1 MASSVPDFT
10 LKIDGSTQY
19 LGIKLP
25 ASGHP
30 LRTEAVAL
38 LKRYGF
44 QLDPLSQTWRLCDR
58 HRVLTFLATEG
69 SILQKTFHADF
80 SPEFAVRTA
89 NLSIAH
95 IETSARE
102 KGDGFFDFS
111 ARIVAKGLE
120 EREKEKMLRLALV
133 RNQPYVETGD
143 GGIVLFPPAVLQAAS
158 ALAKTLYPESEA
170 APLPNIS
177 CSISA
182 AELPDLENTLDALS
196 VPFLPPET
204 WRERSQALRNIGTL
218 KEAPVSTALRERL
231 RLYQQIGAAWL
242 WHLYKNKLAGILA
255 DEMGLGKTVQALAFL
270 EAVHGGSDGKGGSNN
285 EVLPSLVVC
294 PAALVE
300 NWCREAA
307 RFTPGLHVCRHH
319 GASRG
324 KNMAA
329 LRQASVVVTSYG
341 ILTRDLEGFREQ
353 PWAIIIADEAQHVK
367 NRRTQNA
374 RSLYALRADGRFVLT
389 GTPVENS
396 LDDLRSLFAFLM
408 PGYLPKAAT
417 GASREQRLWEDTR
430 VREKAAPY
438 VLRRAKRSVIPELP
452 EKIEQ
457 TVFVELEGEQAK
469 LYQEWRD
476 RSRAE
481 IFEMEMS
488 GATEGRIRMLA
499 FKHLLRL
506 RQICDDPR
514 LIRPDFSAAN
524 SAKYRALREILDEA
538 MDSGNRIL
546 VFSQFVELLLLLRQ
560 ELDAD
565 KVPSCYIDGATRNR
579 QAECDRFNN
588 DSSIPIFLISLKAGG
603 VGLNLTGADTVIHY
617 DPWWNPATEAQATD
631 RAHRI
636 GQTRTVTSLKLIAS
650 GTIEERVLDLQRE
663 KTSLLRDLFADSD
676 AANARIAIE
685 SLKNFFD

>member
-1 MASSVPDFT
+1 MASPASDFA

-25 ASGHP
+25 GRGHP
-30 LRTEAVAL
+30 LRTEAMAL

-44 QLDPLSQTWRLCDR
+44 QLDPLSQTWRLRDK
-58 HRVLTFLATEG
+58 HRVLTFLAEEG
-69 SILQKTFHADF
+69 ENLRKTFRAQF
-80 SPEFAVRTA
+80 SPEFAGRTA
-89 NLSIAH
+89 MLSIARV
-95 IETSARE
+95 EAE
-102 KGDGFFDFS
+102 AQQKGDGVFDFS
-111 ARIVAKGLE
+111 ARIVANGF
-120 EREKEKMLRLALV
+120 EKRAGENALRLALV

-143 GGIVLFPPAVLQAAS
+143 GRIVLFPPDVLKAA
-158 ALAKTLYPESEA
+158 ATLAKKLYPESDA
-170 APLPNIS
+170 APLPS
-177 CSISA
+177 VSRSVSA
-182 AELPDLENTLDALS
+182 VELPDLENTLDTLS

-204 WRERSQALRNIGTL
+204 WRERSQALRSIAAL
-218 KEAPVSTALRERL
+218 KEAPISSVLRGRL
-231 RLYQQIGAAWL
+231 RLYQQIGTAWL
-242 WHLYKNKLAGILA
+242 WHLYRNKLGGILA

-270 EAVHGGSDGKGGSNN
+270 EVVHGNGNVVESPA
-285 EVLPSLVVC
+285 LIVC

-307 RFTPGLHVCRHH
+307 RFTPALRIHRHH
-319 GASRG
+319 GSAREKG
-324 KNMAA
+324 MAA
-329 LRQASVVVTSYG
+329 LSQAEVVVTSYG
-341 ILTRDLEGFREQ
+341 TLTRDLEVLRRQ
-353 PWAIIIADEAQHVK
+353 TWSVIIADEAQHVK

-374 RSLYALRADGRFVLT
+374 LSLRALQAEGRFVLT

-408 PGYLPKAAT
+408 PGYLPKPAP
-417 GASREQRLWEDTR
+417 GVSREQRAWEDLR

-438 VLRRAKRSVIPELP
+438 ILRRAKRSVTPELP

-457 TVFVELEGEQAK
+457 TVFVTLEGRQAD

-481 IFEMEMS
+481 IFEMEMG
-488 GATEGRIRMLA
+488 GASEGRLRMLA

-514 LIRPDFSAAN
+514 LLDSKFVAGD

-538 MDSGNRIL
+538 IDGGNRIL
-546 VFSQFVELLLLLRQ
+546 VFSQFVELLQLLRR
-560 ELDAD
+560 ELDAEQI
-565 KVPSCYIDGATRNR
+565 PSCYIDGNTRNR

-588 DSSIPIFLISLKAGG
+588 DPSISIFFISLKAGG

-636 GQTRTVTSLKLIAS
+636 GQTRTVTSLKLIAA

-663 KTSLLRDLFADSD
+663 KATLLRDLFADSD
-676 AANARIAIE
+676 AANASIAIE
-685 SLKNFFD
+685 YLKNLFA